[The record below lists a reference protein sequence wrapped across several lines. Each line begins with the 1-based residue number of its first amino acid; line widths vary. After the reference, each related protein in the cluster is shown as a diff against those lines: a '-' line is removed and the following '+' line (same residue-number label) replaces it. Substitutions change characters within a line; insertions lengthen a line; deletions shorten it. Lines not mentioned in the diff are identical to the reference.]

1 MNLTKYNHTL
11 EKAIE
16 KHITYSFF
24 QPYQAKIYEMTI
36 DTNNDKSN
44 IVAHIRIKRKKDIK
58 TINIESTPN
67 GFRIDRTPSRKLLT
81 LALEDLKQRTSQY

>member
-24 QPYQAKIYEMTI
+24 QPYQAKIYEITI

>member
-16 KHITYSFF
+16 KHISYSFF
-24 QPYQAKIYEMTI
+24 QPYQAKIYEITI
-36 DTNNDKSN
+36 DTNSDNDN
-44 IVAHIRIKRKKDIK
+44 IVAHICIKRKKEIK
-58 TINIESTPN
+58 TINIETTPN

-81 LALEDLKQRTSQY
+81 LALEDLKRRASQY